1 MSYSHFIRHAGLLKQ
16 VKRTG
21 WLRYL
26 P

>member
-21 WLRYL
+21 LLRYL